1 MSPPLSAYHHHLDFA
16 REKYDLLFVDNVF
29 PCFAKD
35 LSVPAKGVSSSFVEK
50 NSELSELWRETLR
63 SAGQQIQIP
72 REIYCQAMRGYGAM
86 TKAIS
91 HEKGHLSSELEQS
104 LKHYQQ
110 GSYHLLQELQKHVFA
125 YSALES
131 QTINAYVTIM
141 KELDQQYHLKK
152 IGHKDDGHADEVLV
166 ASAIYTSEQKGK
178 YAVII
183 THDSDIDR
191 LAAQYHICKRQGN
204 LPKGNIDIS
213 DVAAKVEVYH
223 LPQMNCQTKY
233 TEIQKSSISLP
244 TAA

>member
-1 MSPPLSAYHHHLDFA
+1 MSPPLSAYHRHLNFA

-35 LSVPAKGVSSSFVEK
+35 LSAPAKGVSSSFVEK
-50 NSELSELWRETLR
+50 NSELSELWQETLR

-72 REIYCQAMRGYGAM
+72 REIYSQALRGYGAM

-91 HEKGHLSSELEQS
+91 HQKGRLSSELEQS
-104 LKHYQQ
+104 LRHYQQ
-110 GSYHLLQELQKHVFA
+110 GSYHLLQELQQHVFA

-131 QTINAYVTIM
+131 QTINAYVAIM

-152 IGHKDDGHADEVLV
+152 IGHKDDGHADEILV
-166 ASAIYTSEQKGK
+166 ACAIYTSEQKGK

-183 THDSDIDR
+183 SHDSDIDR

-204 LPKGNIDIS
+204 LPKGNIDIP
-213 DVAAKVEVYH
+213 DAAAKVEVYN
-223 LPQMNCQTKY
+223 LPQMNCPAKY
-233 TEIQKSSISLP
+233 MEIQKSSVSLP

>member
-1 MSPPLSAYHHHLDFA
+1 MATPLSSYRSHLDFT
-16 REKYDLLFVDNVF
+16 REKYDLLFVDNIF
-29 PCFAKD
+29 PCFAQD
-35 LSVPAKGVSSSFVEK
+35 LFTQAKAVPPSFVDK
-50 NSELSELWRETLR
+50 SMELSELWQETLR

-91 HEKGHLSSELEQS
+91 HQKGRLSSELEQS

-110 GSYHLLQELQKHVFA
+110 GSYHLLQELQQHVFA

-152 IGHKDDGHADEVLV
+152 IGHKDDGHADEILV
-166 ASAIYTSEQKGK
+166 ACAIYTSEQKGK

-183 THDSDIDR
+183 SHDSDIDR

-204 LPKGNIDIS
+204 LPKGNIDIPNA
-213 DVAAKVEVYH
+213 AAKVEVYH
-223 LPQMNCQTKY
+223 LPQMNCPAKY
-233 TEIQKSSISLP
+233 TEIQKSSTSLP